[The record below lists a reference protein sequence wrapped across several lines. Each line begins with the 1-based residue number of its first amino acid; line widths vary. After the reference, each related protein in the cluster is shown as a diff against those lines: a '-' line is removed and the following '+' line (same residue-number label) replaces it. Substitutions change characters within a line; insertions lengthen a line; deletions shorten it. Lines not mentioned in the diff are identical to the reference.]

1 MRELTIHISADSRE
15 HLYEQI
21 YKHIKREIR
30 NGAFLKDEKLPSTRF
45 LAEYLQVSR
54 STVELAY
61 QQLLSEGYIAARPC
75 RGYFVSP
82 IEELY
87 DLKLKKSNQKDP
99 VDKSKGF
106 SGSFKSGTSED
117 TNISRKHS
125 WKQDFSP
132 NGTDVAGF
140 PYETWKRI
148 SKNSLEDN
156 RLKMFSQGDAKGE
169 EELRETVAR
178 YLHASRGVNCS
189 SQQVIIGA
197 GTDYLLMLLAQ
208 LLGRGQ
214 SLAMEN
220 LTYPRAHRI
229 FSSFQ
234 YKIRPISLD
243 EGGMSIGELRKSD
256 AQIAYVM
263 PAHQFPTGVVMPIGR
278 RQELLNWA
286 MEVEGRYLIEDDYD
300 SEFRFIGK
308 PIPSLQAIDENGK
321 VIYMGTFSKS
331 IAPAIRISYMVLPPQ
346 LLAVYERVCGMYAST
361 VSRIDQTILNQ
372 FMKEGCFERHL
383 NKMRKIYKGKHDLL
397 LEGLKEFRKKFDIR
411 GEHAGLH
418 VLLVSKD
425 GASEGWLRER
435 AEKAGVKVYGMSEY
449 FMGEK
454 ALPRKDTILMGFAAL
469 SEKEIKEGLEA
480 LKKAWGV

>member
-1 MRELTIHISADSRE
+1 MRELTIHISAGGRE

-30 NGAFLKDEKLPSTRF
+30 SGAFLKDEKLPSTRF

-61 QQLLSEGYIAARPC
+61 QQLLSEGYIEARPC

-106 SGSFKSGTSED
+106 SGSLKSGISGD
-117 TNISRKHS
+117 MNASRKHS

-132 NGTDVAGF
+132 NGTDVTGF

-208 LLGRGQ
+208 LLGRGR

-220 LTYPRAHRI
+220 LTYPRAYRI
-229 FSSFQ
+229 FASFQ
-234 YKIRPISLD
+234 YRIRPISLD

-346 LLAVYERVCGMYAST
+346 LLSVYERVCGMYAST

-397 LEGLKEFRKKFDIR
+397 LERLKEFRKKFDIR

-425 GASEGWLRER
+425 GASESWLTER

-454 ALPRKDTILMGFAAL
+454 VLPRKATILMGFAAL
-469 SEKEIKEGLEA
+469 SEKEIKEGLET
-480 LKKAWGV
+480 LKKAWEV

>member
-1 MRELTIHISADSRE
+1 MRELTIHISAGSGE

-30 NGAFLKDEKLPSTRF
+30 SGAFLKDEKLPSTRF

-61 QQLLSEGYIAARPC
+61 QQLLSEGYIEARPC
-75 RGYFVSP
+75 KGYFVSP

-87 DLKLKKSNQKDP
+87 DLKLKKSHQKSP
-99 VDKSKGF
+99 TGKANGF
-106 SGSFKSGTSED
+106 SDSLKSETSVD
-117 TNISRKHS
+117 RHVNRKHS

-132 NGTDVAGF
+132 NGTDVTGF

-148 SKNSLEDN
+148 SRNSLEDN
-156 RLKMFSQGDAKGE
+156 RLKMFSQGDARGE

-189 SQQVIIGA
+189 SQQIVIGA

-214 SLAMEN
+214 RLAMEN
-220 LTYPRAHRI
+220 PTYPRAYRI
-229 FSSFQ
+229 FDSFQ
-234 YKIRPISLD
+234 YKISSVSLD
-243 EGGMSIGELRKSD
+243 EGGMSMGELRKSG

-263 PAHQFPTGVVMPIGR
+263 PAHQFPTGLIMPIGR

-300 SEFRFIGK
+300 SEFRFKGK
-308 PIPSLQAIDENGK
+308 PIPSLQAIDEHGK

-331 IAPAIRISYMVLPPQ
+331 IAPAIRISYMVLPKP
-346 LLAVYERVCGMYAST
+346 LLPVYERVCGMYAST
-361 VSRIDQTILNQ
+361 VSRIDQAILNQ

-397 LEGLKEFRKKFDIR
+397 LEGLKEFRKKFDIM

-418 VLLVSKD
+418 VLLVSKED
-425 GASEGWLRER
+425 VSESWLTEK

-454 ALPRKDTILMGFAAL
+454 AMPQKATILMGFAAL
-469 SEKEIKEGLEA
+469 SEKEIEEGLEV
-480 LKKAWGV
+480 LKETWEI